1 MLHPSRPNGFVFSA
15 VAKGL
20 GINQTAVN
28 PAWECKSYPKNILYF
43 KTGDVTQQERLRP
56 RPRWP
61 KSRLGEWRALRKLSR
76 FRIVYRSQ
84 LSTTVT
90 R

>member
-1 MLHPSRPNGFVFSA
+1 MSSIEYEFHVAPFQAERVRFLRR
-15 VAKGL
+15 AKGL

-28 PAWECKSYPKNILYF
+28 PAWECKSYPKNLIYF

-61 KSRLGEWRALRKLSR
+61 KFRLGEWRP
-76 FRIVYRSQ
+76 
-84 LSTTVT
+84 
-90 R
+90 